1 MGLIFFIIIFSRLLF
16 VYSLR
21 VSIQWETRDSG
32 QIGRKTVYKKK
43 KKYINNNNKEAERV
57 QVERMRNEAGLSL
70 CFSSDISSNLT
81 KQHNTQEE
89 EEE

>member
-1 MGLIFFIIIFSRLLF
+1 MGEIAIYLSHGIFLF
-16 VYSLR
+16 GKYS
-21 VSIQWETRDSG
+21 
-32 QIGRKTVYKKK
+32 
-43 KKYINNNNKEAERV
+43 NNNNKEAERV

-89 EEE
+89 EE